1 MYTEFFQKSNPSLIE
16 GIVSNEYLKINLYE
30 TYMKQGLYSGSHSD
44 TVQRYIAWCRGNT
57 LREAASLRDAA
68 RMRLHELPLPLN
80 QVSAIVCVSPNLIK
94 N

>member
-68 RMRLHELPLPLN
+68 RSLLLRRSMPL
-80 QVSAIVCVSPNLIK
+80 QHFSVICA
-94 N
+94 